1 MSAPPC
7 PSCALKGHQIALMT
21 QSLERQTEACAAI
34 SARLAERD
42 HWIAERIAGERK
54 AAGGTAK
61 ALDVLTRYGQTD
73 GAHHKTWVID
83 QAVRAL
89 TGDGYA
95 EHVRKACDGEDGPGT
110 YRWDTGIAP

>member
-1 MSAPPC
+1 MTPPAPL
-7 PSCALKGHQIALMT
+7 A
-21 QSLERQTEACAAI
+21 AAI
-34 SARLAERD
+34 EEARDSVAAYRSVVPFGPLRMEAAINSLLLALDSDDRLAK
-42 HWIAERIAGERK
+42 ERIES
-54 AAGGTAK
+54 

-95 EHVRKACDGEDGPGT
+95 EHIRKACDGEDGPDT
-110 YRWDTGIAP
+110 YGWDVGIAP